1 MFDLSSAH
9 HQYSNR
15 QKIRDNQRI
24 EIETRTPSTIKTTNR
39 TTNDHNKNLTQST
52 DVQYKEPQRSIRSL
66 KSKFFLSRRNIS
78 QRKLYTNGTAGTVAR
93 PRARS
98 QRRDRDSLSNRSRRL
113 SERLMA
119 NGTTL
124 SPLTNEK
131 QISKSS
137 PSSEQGKGYMVK
149 RLAHYTSMADALLN
163 PKTPTSSRYT
173 KDENDL
179 NTSDKENATPSSK
192 YR

>member
-39 TTNDHNKNLTQST
+39 ATNDHNKNITQST
-52 DVQYKEPQRSIRSL
+52 EVQYKEPQRSIRSL
-66 KSKFFLSRRNIS
+66 KSRFFLSRRNIS
-78 QRKLYTNGTAGTVAR
+78 QRKLYTNGSGSITR

-98 QRRDRDSLSNRSRRL
+98 QSRDRDSLSSRCRRL
-113 SERLMA
+113 SGRLMA
-119 NGTTL
+119 NGTAL
-124 SPLTNEK
+124 SPLTNDK
-131 QISKSS
+131 QSQKSS
-137 PSSEQGKGYMVK
+137 TTSDQSKGYMVK

-163 PKTPTSSRYT
+163 PKTPTTSRHT

-179 NTSDKENATPSSK
+179 NTSDKENATPNNK